1 MHKRRLNNFRKECE
15 YLLLQRRSSPK
26 ILAGAARKGK
36 VAASLLG
43 VAGSLP
49 AARRQRAPAVGSGV
63 AERCGNGRRHGAAR
77 TSNGWRRDGLE
88 HGGGALRRWST
99 LVNSPASLRR
109 PPPTPPLSEQPPA
122 GAWDGAAQLEGGAGR
137 PGCLCSRH
145 ADFST
150 CLLCHSSRRV
160 GDDGRHH
167 GAAPLLV
174 GSPPSRKGGRQ
185 GS

>member
-36 VAASLLG
+36 VAASLVVLG

-49 AARRQRAPAVGSGV
+49 AAWRQRAPAVGSGV

-99 LVNSPASLRR
+99 LIGSPASLR
-109 PPPTPPLSEQPPA
+109 PTSRTNSSSTR
-122 GAWDGAAQLEGGAGR
+122 AA
-137 PGCLCSRH
+137 
-145 ADFST
+145 
-150 CLLCHSSRRV
+150 SRRRL
-160 GDDGRHH
+160 GRCRAARVR
-167 GAAPLLV
+167 GWSTRAPLLSSWRFFHLPALPLV
-174 GSPPSRKGGRQ
+174 TESRR
-185 GS
+185 